1 LKKNCPAAHH
11 PCILQIAVFPQTN
24 FWPLWQFS
32 IARFLPCALA
42 LILAVTGATVKA
54 DDSPFV
60 VDSWS
65 VEEGLPDNEAI
76 SVLQGSDGYLWIGTQ
91 HGLVRFDGNR
101 FTVFNQMNTP
111 GLISDR
117 IIFLFQDKETNLW
130 IGTESSGLQMIKNG
144 AIQNFSAA
152 TSGGGRVSYAAEI
165 AAGDLV
171 FYTASGLIRY
181 HANSVN
187 YYPVSPRLAQLY
199 QQLASLA
206 QRIIIPSLSGGY
218 WQIFNNNVSKMNGG
232 HVEKNLGTFPWGNA
246 AVDAAIEDGK
256 GNLIVG
262 TLGAG
267 IFWSDAD
274 GKWQNISNQLSK
286 PYILSLCMDNEG
298 NLWAGTD
305 GGGLDRIKRKL
316 FTTPLGLPVRNI
328 QSISPDA
335 HGGAWVA
342 YGALGAAYWNGD
354 TTRDFQVGPFHNARE
369 VLVDGHQRVWA
380 GTDAEGLYQFK
391 TNEFVPAD
399 GALILGPQI
408 FSMFEDHGGQLWVG
422 SQNGLGHFDGQKWAL
437 LTTHD
442 GLSGNSVRAM
452 AEDDKDGLWI
462 GTEGQGLDLYQNGKF
477 TYYRAGQENLPG
489 DDISCLCIGSDGNLW
504 VGTFAHGL
512 ARFADGKW
520 ESFSAQDGLASDSI
534 SYIVDDGDMLW
545 LGSNK
550 GLMHVA
556 KKSLEDFA
564 AGKADA
570 ILCRTYGKTDG
581 LPTRECSIGSQP
593 AACRAADG
601 HFWFPTTEGV
611 ACIDPAELKPNLRP
625 PTVMIESILVNGLEQ
640 NTNRLASTWPAIV
653 TITPG
658 VNRSE
663 LPLEIHYTALDFSA
677 PGLIRFRYQLE
688 GYQSRWTDAGSD
700 RVARY
705 PKLPP
710 GNYRFNV
717 VAYNEDGVSNE
728 NSGSFTVI
736 VLPQFWQTTWFA
748 VLVIIITLGIVA
760 AIVRYIS
767 TQKLHRQLQRHK
779 QQEALERER
788 ARIARDLHD
797 QLGANLTQVTLLG
810 EMAEADKNVPEE
822 IESHAQ
828 QICETARETTRAL
841 DEIVWAINP
850 ANDTLEGVANYC
862 IKYAQEF
869 FALAGVRCRVE
880 APARLPDVPIAPDV
894 RHNVFLAFKE
904 SVNNVIK
911 HAQAG
916 EAHIHLELTAR
927 HFIVEITDNGKG
939 FSGADEKQNRNG
951 LRNMR
956 KRMADIGGSFE
967 ISPAPEKGTLV
978 RLTVP
983 IRNNG

>member
-1 LKKNCPAAHH
+1 VIFENKFSCRAPPLYP
-11 PCILQIAVFPQTN
+11 QIAVFPRIN
-24 FWPLWQFS
+24 LWPRWLLS

-42 LILAVTGATVKA
+42 LILAVIGAKARA

-65 VEEGLPDNEAI
+65 VEEGLPDSEAI

-111 GLISDR
+111 GLTSDR
-117 IIFLFQDKETNLW
+117 IVFLFQDNETNLW
-130 IGTESSGLQMIKNG
+130 IGTESSGLEMI
-144 AIQNFSAA
+144 
-152 TSGGGRVSYAAEI
+152 
-165 AAGDLV
+165 
-171 FYTASGLIRY
+171 ASGII
-181 HANSVN
+181 HDFSSVGAGSGAVTYALEDSSGTILFDAPN
-187 YYPVSPRLAQLY
+187 GIFVFQKGRLFYRQGVVAPNLFPLAQHM
-199 QQLASLA
+199 
-206 QRIIIPSLSGGY
+206 IVLSATGGY
-218 WQIFNNNVSKMNGG
+218 WQIANNSVGKWNNGRL
-232 HVEKNLGTFPWGNA
+232 EKNLGPFPWGS
-246 AVDAAIEDGK
+246 AVVNDAIEDNRGD
-256 GNLIVG
+256 LIVG

-267 IFWSDAD
+267 IFWAD
-274 GKWQNISNQLSK
+274 PNGRWLNISNELSK

-298 NLWAGTD
+298 NFWAGTD
-305 GGGLDRIKRKL
+305 GGGLVRIKRKIFNSL
-316 FTTPLGLPVRNI
+316 PGLPLKDA
-328 QSISPDA
+328 QSLSADADGGFWTAFNAAGISHWSNNTNQNYA
-335 HGGAWVA
+335 IGRASNAW
-342 YGALGAAYWNGD
+342 
-354 TTRDFQVGPFHNARE
+354 T
-369 VLVDGHQRVWA
+369 VLVTKQQQIWA
-380 GTDAEGLYQFK
+380 GTRDEGLYQFQ
-391 TNEFVPAD
+391 TNQFVPAA
-399 GALILGPQI
+399 GVAILGPQI
-408 FSMFEDHGGQLWVG
+408 FSLFEDHNGQLWAG
-422 SQNGLGHFDGQKWAL
+422 CQYGLGHFDGRKWTL

-442 GLSGNSVRAM
+442 GLSGNSVRAI
-452 AEDDKDGLWI
+452 AEDSNGGLWV
-462 GTEGQGLDLYQNGKF
+462 GTESQGLDLYQNGKF
-477 TYYRAGQENLPG
+477 TAYRAGGDSLPG
-489 DDISCLCIGSDGNLW
+489 DDISCLCVGSDGTLW

-512 ARFADGKW
+512 ARFVDGRW
-520 ESFSAQDGLASDSI
+520 GSFSTHDGLASDSI
-534 SYIVDDGDMLW
+534 SYIIEDGGTLW
-545 LGSNK
+545 IGSNA
-550 GLMHVA
+550 GLMRLA
-556 KKSLEDFA
+556 KKSLDDYIT
-564 AGKADA
+564 GKADS
-570 ILCRTYGKTDG
+570 ILCRTYGKADG

-601 HFWFPTTEGV
+601 RFWFPTTEGV

-640 NTNRLASTWPAIV
+640 NTNRVASTWPAIV
-653 TITPG
+653 TIAPG

-677 PGLIRFRYQLE
+677 PNLIRFRYQLE
-688 GYQSRWTDAGSD
+688 GYQSRWTDAGSE

-728 NSGSFTVI
+728 NSGSFTVV

-748 VLVIIITLGIVA
+748 VLVIIVTLGIVA

-767 TQKLHRQLQRHK
+767 TQKLHRELARHK

-797 QLGANLTQVTLLG
+797 QLGANLTQVSLLG
-810 EMAEADKNVPEE
+810 EMAEADKNAPEE

-869 FALAGVRCRVE
+869 FALAGVRCRVD

-916 EAHIHLELTAR
+916 EAHVGLRLTAR
-927 HFIVEITDNGKG
+927 HFIVEIADNGKG
-939 FSGADEKQNRNG
+939 FSAADEKQHRNG

-956 KRMADIGGSFE
+956 KRMADIGGNFE
-967 ISPAPEKGTLV
+967 IGPAPEKGTLV

-983 IRNNG
+983 IESAK